1 MPLRQT
7 RCLTLVR
14 EILAVGLTTPF
25 AVSLSGCTVPASPAL
40 PLFGAYFPSWLI
52 CASVGVIG
60 AVIIRA
66 VLIKLGIDEILTWR
80 LLVYACLAAVIGFAL
95 ALTVYGR

>member
-1 MPLRQT
+1 M
-7 RCLTLVR
+7 
-14 EILAVGLTTPF
+14 
-25 AVSLSGCTVPASPAL
+25 
-40 PLFGAYFPSWLI
+40 
-52 CASVGVIG
+52 
-60 AVIIRA
+60 IIRA